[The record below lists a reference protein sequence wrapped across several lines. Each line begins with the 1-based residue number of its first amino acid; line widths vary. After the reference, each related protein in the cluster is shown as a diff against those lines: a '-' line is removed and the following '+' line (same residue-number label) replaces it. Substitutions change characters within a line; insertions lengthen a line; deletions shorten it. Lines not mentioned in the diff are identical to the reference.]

1 MSALA
6 EHLAGGCATV
16 CRAWIVSR
24 SDGLILGFTDH
35 DLELVVD
42 GTVCLA
48 ASGMTA
54 GALQASTG
62 LAVDNAEARGAL
74 SHEAIRDEDIRAG
87 LWDAARVT
95 SYLVNWQSPADFEI
109 LFRGSLGEI
118 TWGEGAFTAELRGLS
133 EALNQTRGRVYQAR
147 CDAVLGDG
155 RCRVAFGPLFALE
168 AEVRAVSADQE
179 IDLAELREFAPKW
192 FDGGRLIVLTGEA
205 AGAEERIKTDRT
217 LDGARRFGL
226 WQSLRRHVA
235 VGDRV
240 RIEAGCDKRMETCR
254 LKFDNFLNFRGFPQ
268 IPGEDWL
275 MSYPTSGGRNDGGR
289 L

>member
-6 EHLAGGCATV
+6 DHLAGGCATV
-16 CRAWIVSR
+16 CRAWIVKR

-74 SHEAIRDEDIRAG
+74 SHDAIRDEDIRAG
-87 LWDAARVT
+87 LWDAAEVT
-95 SYLVNWQSPADFEI
+95 SYLVNWQSPMDFEI

-118 TWGEGAFTAELRGLS
+118 SWGDGAFTAELRGLS
-133 EALNQTRGRVYQAR
+133 EALNKTRGRVYQAR
-147 CDAVLGDG
+147 CDAVLGDA
-155 RCRVAFGPLFALE
+155 RCRVELGPLFAVE
-168 AEVRAVSADQE
+168 AEVGAVSDDQE
-179 IDLAELREFAPKW
+179 VDLPELRDYAPKW
-192 FDGGRLIVLTGEA
+192 FDGGRLIVLTGNA
-205 AGAEERIKTDRT
+205 GGAEERIKTDRT
-217 LDGARRFGL
+217 QDGVRRIGL
-226 WQSLRRHVA
+226 WQSLRRQIA

-240 RIEAGCDKRMETCR
+240 RIEAGCDKRMVTCR
-254 LKFDNFLNFRGFPQ
+254 VKFNNLLNFRGFPQ

-275 MSYPTSGGRNDGGR
+275 MSYPVSGGRNDGGR